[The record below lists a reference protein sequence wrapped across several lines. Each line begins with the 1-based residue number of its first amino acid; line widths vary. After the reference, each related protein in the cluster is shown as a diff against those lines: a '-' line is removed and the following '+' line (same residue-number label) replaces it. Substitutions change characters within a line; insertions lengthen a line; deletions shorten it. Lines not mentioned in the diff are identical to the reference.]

1 MTDAQI
7 ENLIKLAGEATPGP
21 WRHVVH
27 GMHDI
32 VEFKSCYYSDSL
44 NSQEA
49 EHIAACSPEVITELC
64 TTLKKYRAELERYR
78 DTRLEMRDNCAVVQ
92 RLNTQGEWITT
103 VPIYVGETWRLG
115 DHASNALAEKEH
127 ENG

>member
-64 TTLKKYRAELERYR
+64 TKLKKYRKALESIMAFQYYPDGTLMNDSDANIAQVKIAR
-78 DTRLEMRDNCAVVQ
+78 A
-92 RLNTQGEWITT
+92 
-103 VPIYVGETWRLG
+103 
-115 DHASNALAEKEH
+115 ALLEKEN